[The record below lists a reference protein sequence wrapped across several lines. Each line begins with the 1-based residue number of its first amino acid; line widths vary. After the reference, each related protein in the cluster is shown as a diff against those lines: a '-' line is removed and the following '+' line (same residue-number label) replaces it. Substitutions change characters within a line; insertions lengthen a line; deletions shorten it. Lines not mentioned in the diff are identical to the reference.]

1 MNYMDALA
9 KIGVSTIT
17 LLKDEMFFRM
27 AMKFGSTLHWN
38 LVYQCYG

>member
-9 KIGVSTIT
+9 KNGVSTII